1 MNHEK
6 NCYKRELV
14 KSINCDPKSFYAHMN
29 RGRKKKKKLNQAWD
43 NVANLSTTDGAIT
56 VTDKETSDPSLVY
69 YYTVEDS

>member
-1 MNHEK
+1 MHIWIQEEK
-6 NCYKRELV
+6 K
-14 KSINCDPKSFYAHMN
+14 
-29 RGRKKKKKLNQAWD
+29 KKKKKLNQAWD